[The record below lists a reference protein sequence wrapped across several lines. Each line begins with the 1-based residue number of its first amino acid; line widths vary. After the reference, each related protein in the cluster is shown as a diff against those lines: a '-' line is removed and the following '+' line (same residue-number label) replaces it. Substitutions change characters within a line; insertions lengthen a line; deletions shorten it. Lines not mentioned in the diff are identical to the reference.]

1 MTPVTSVTPDSTGID
16 RAEVARRLDRIRDRI
31 GEAGGDPERVRIVA
45 VTKGFGPDAV
55 RSALDLGITDI
66 GESYAQELLQKLRD
80 LEGAPLGT
88 GKPGWSPTWHFIGRL
103 QSNKVRLLA
112 PVIAVWQS
120 IDRASLVAEVSR
132 RAPGAQVLIEVN
144 VGGEAGKGGCQPAD
158 VGALVSRARDSG
170 LDVTGLMTVAP
181 RGADHV
187 VRSGFRLLTSLADVQ
202 GLGERSMGMSGD
214 YATAVQEG
222 ATTIR
227 LGAALFGPR
236 TDPRKPH
243 QEMRN

>member
-1 MTPVTSVTPDSTGID
+1 MTPDPTRID
-16 RAEVARRLDRIRDRI
+16 GTEVGRRLDQVRDRI
-31 GEAGGDPERVRIVA
+31 AEAGGDPERVRIVA

-55 RSALDLGITDI
+55 RSAMAVGVVDI
-66 GESYAQELLQKLRD
+66 AESYAQELLPKVRD
-80 LEGAPLGT
+80 LQGAPLGA
-88 GKPGWSPTWHFIGRL
+88 GEVVWSPTWHFIGRL

-112 PVIAVWQS
+112 PVISVWQS
-120 IDRASLVAEVSR
+120 IDRAKLVAEVAR
-132 RAPGAQVLIEVN
+132 WAPGAQVLIEVN
-144 VGGEAGKGGCQPAD
+144 VAGEAGKGGCPPAD
-158 VGALVSRARDSG
+158 VGALVSRARDYG

-181 RGADHV
+181 RGADQV
-187 VRSGFRLLTSLADVQ
+187 VRSAFRLLTSLADAQ

-214 YATAVQEG
+214 YGIAVQEG

-236 TDPRKPH
+236 TDPRKAH